1 MQRTAP
7 RLWPKAIS
15 ASPRKST
22 SQQSG
27 GIFIERERLLKTF
40 KVTHEEII
48 DFENLLQADKNA
60 SQGKHYR
67 DENLAFSAHKS
78 DELIKLHNELTYF
91 PKDGIPGNPL
101 ESA

>member
-60 SQGKHYR
+60 SQGNITAMKTLHFQHIKAM
-67 DENLAFSAHKS
+67 NL
-78 DELIKLHNELTYF
+78 
-91 PKDGIPGNPL
+91 
-101 ESA
+101 

>member
-1 MQRTAP
+1 M
-7 RLWPKAIS
+7 
-15 ASPRKST
+15 
-22 SQQSG
+22 
-27 GIFIERERLLKTF
+27 KTF
-40 KVTHEEII
+40 KVTHGEII

-101 ESA
+101 ESAYHVGRYR